1 MNFIIP
7 VSVGFLFG
15 FSLQKAGLGHYD
27 KVVNQFRFRDNL
39 MMQFMFSA
47 ISVGGIVYFA
57 FSDIG
62 FAGAQT
68 LYLHNTYI
76 LGNLLGGA
84 VFGVG
89 MAVAGTCPGTI
100 LAGIGQGNLDYLSA
114 GVLGF
119 LTGGLI
125 YGINFPFFLSLTQT
139 GFYGKITW
147 EGISGIN
154 HWALILLIAALSAVV
169 YKFASAKRRIKS

>member
-7 VSVGFLFG
+7 ISVGFLFG
-15 FSLQKAGLGHYD
+15 FSLQKAGLGHYG
-27 KVVNQFRFRDNL
+27 KVINQFRFRDNL

-57 FSDIG
+57 FAGLTS
-62 FAGAQT
+62 GAQT
-68 LYLHNTYI
+68 VYLHNTYI

-84 VFGVG
+84 IFGVG

-119 LTGGLI
+119 LTGALI

-147 EGISGIN
+147 ESLSGLN
-154 HWALILLIAALSAVV
+154 HWVFIPLIAALSAAV
-169 YKFASAKRRIKS
+169 YKIAGIKRRGG